1 MQTLF
6 RIVLTI
12 LSFTCMSLSQAGGLT
27 AVKDKLAHRYSIY
40 FASAYEGESD
50 MGTKYGSHIHFLQ
63 PNEDATPTYEYFI
76 SQERVLK
83 GRVLDF
89 RKPDPR
95 VREYTLEKF
104 FYGEYNARI
113 LIADIEEDSNL
124 KLAYIFFA
132 NEEEDKE
139 GTLQTYML
147 LDEETTPL
155 LPNPTTDGFPV
166 IDKPAV
172 DGIPVIDKPAVDGL
186 PVNH

>member
-12 LSFTCMSLSQAGGLT
+12 LSFTCVSLSQAGGLT

-50 MGTKYGSHIHFLQ
+50 LCGKYGSHIHFIQ
-63 PNEDATPTYEYFI
+63 PDEDTNPTYEYFI

-83 GRVLDF
+83 GRVLNF
-89 RKPDPR
+89 RKPDER

-104 FYGEYNARI
+104 FYGEYNAKI
-113 LIADIEEDSNL
+113 LITDIEKDSNL

-139 GTLQTYML
+139 GTVQTYML
-147 LDEETTPL
+147 IDDDATPL
-155 LPNPTTDGFPV
+155 LPQS
-166 IDKPAV
+166 AV
-172 DGIPVIDKPAVDGL
+172 GGL
-186 PVNH
+186 PANP